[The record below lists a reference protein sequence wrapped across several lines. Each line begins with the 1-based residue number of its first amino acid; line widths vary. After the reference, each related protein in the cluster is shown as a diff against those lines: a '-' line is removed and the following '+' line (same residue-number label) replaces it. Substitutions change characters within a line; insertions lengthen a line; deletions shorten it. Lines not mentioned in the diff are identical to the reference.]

1 MNTERLTSE
10 ALRRRKGQQGA
21 ICALTAYD
29 YPSAR
34 LLDEAG
40 VDLILVG
47 DSVGMVVL
55 GQPDTTGVT
64 LADIAHHTRAVARG
78 VQRALITADL
88 PIGTY
93 RNPQQAVR
101 NARRLIGCGAQ
112 AVKLEGGEDRREQ
125 IQAIARAGIP
135 IVGHIGMLPQRVHEE
150 GGYRIKGKTD
160 TERKFLLNEAR
171 AVAAAGAFAVVL
183 ELVAPGV
190 ADEITRSV
198 VIPTIGIGSGPAC
211 DGQILV
217 LHDLIGFFPWFKPK
231 HVQAQ
236 GDVAGEIRQAVTN
249 YLTRVRTGESTP
261 RQS

>member
-1 MNTERLTSE
+1 MSTKRLTSE
-10 ALRRRKGQQGA
+10 MLRERKGQHGV

-78 VQRALITADL
+78 AQRALITADL

-93 RNPQQAVR
+93 GTPEEAVR
-101 NARRLIGCGAQ
+101 NAQYLIGCGAQ

-125 IQAIARAGIP
+125 IRAIALAGIP
-135 IVGHIGMLPQRVHEE
+135 IVGHIGMLPQRIREE

-160 TERKFLLNEAR
+160 AEREFLLAGAR
-171 AVAAAGAFAVVL
+171 SVAAAGACAVVL
-183 ELVAPGV
+183 ELVLPAVGE
-190 ADEITRSV
+190 EITRLV
-198 VIPTIGIGSGPAC
+198 AIPTIGIGSGAGC

-236 GDVAGEIRQAVTN
+236 GDVAGEIRRAVAN
-249 YLTRVRTGESTP
+249 YLEQVRNRGTAAP
-261 RQS
+261 PP

>member
-1 MNTERLTSE
+1 MNTERLTSQD
-10 ALRRRKGQQGA
+10 LRGRKGRGET
-21 ICALTAYD
+21 ISALTAYD

-47 DSVGMVVL
+47 DSLGMVVL

-78 VQRALITADL
+78 AQRALIAADL

-93 RNPQQAVR
+93 RTPAEAVR
-101 NARRLIGCGAQ
+101 NAQRLIGCGAQ
-112 AVKLEGGEDRREQ
+112 AVKLEGGADQRGQ
-125 IQAIARAGIP
+125 IQAIANAGIP
-135 IVGHIGMLPQRVHEE
+135 IIGHIGMLPQRVREE

-160 TERKFLLNEAR
+160 WERTFLLADAH

-183 ELVAPGV
+183 ELIARGV
-190 ADEITRSV
+190 AEEITRTV
-198 VIPTIGIGSGPAC
+198 AIPTIGIGSGPGC

-217 LHDLIGFFPWFKPK
+217 LHDLIGFFPWFTPK
-231 HVQAQ
+231 HVQPQ
-236 GDVAGEIRQAVTN
+236 GDVAGEVRKAVAR
-249 YLTRVRTGESTP
+249 YLERVRAGESG
-261 RQS
+261 RQSP